1 VAEWFHVAGILVLE
15 GYGLTETS
23 AGTAVNLPHAY
34 RFGTVGP
41 VFPGTEVALAE
52 DGEVLFRGPGVMDG
66 YHNNPEATAETL
78 VDGWFHTGDIGELDG
93 EHLRITDRKK
103 DLLKT
108 SGGKYIAP
116 TALESQ
122 LKAVCPYVSQVLVHG
137 NDRKYVVAVITLDE
151 EAITAWAEHHGL
163 GNRSYTEL
171 TRSPEVEQLVGECV
185 ERLNERLNRWETIKR
200 WVLLDHDLTVE
211 SGELTPSLKVKRKV
225 VERNYARELD
235 ALYS

>member
-1 VAEWFHVAGILVLE
+1 VDERIERL
-15 GYGLTETS
+15 
-23 AGTAVNLPHAY
+23 
-34 RFGTVGP
+34 
-41 VFPGTEVALAE
+41 
-52 DGEVLFRGPGVMDG
+52 GPGELGELVIRGHNVFAG
-66 YHNNPEATAETL
+66 YLNNPEATREAL
-78 VDGWFHTGDIGELDG
+78 VDGWFRTGDIGELDG

-116 TALESQ
+116 TAIESQ

-151 EAITAWAEHHGL
+151 EAITSWAADHGL
-163 GNRSYTEL
+163 GDRSYAEL
-171 TRSPEVEQLVGECV
+171 TRSPEVEKLIGEHV
-185 ERLNERLNRWETIKR
+185 ERLNARLNRWETIKR
-200 WVLLDHDLTVE
+200 WIVLDHDLTIE

-225 VERNYARELD
+225 VERTYARELD